1 MIPRTVLA
9 VWVGKEAEHISHLI
23 QNPNENVVSRIIL
36 LVLVIVSVVG
46 LIRLS
51 VRK

>member
-1 MIPRTVLA
+1 LA
-9 VWVGKEAEHISHLI
+9 VWVGMEAKQISQLI

-46 LIRLS
+46 LIRLL